1 MAAEFLLWDLMCTIT
16 ITYLIQDSVQP
27 YDTVY
32 SVPYWNLSENA
43 FYMPAAAHT
52 YQL

>member
-1 MAAEFLLWDLMCTIT
+1 MLCSFMT
-16 ITYLIQDSVQP
+16 Q
-27 YDTVY
+27 TVY

-43 FYMPAAAHT
+43 FYMPAAAAAHT